1 MSTINATRLLTHYSG
16 IKPSRDNLPAA
27 VEARYAWPRP
37 DGDRYGECAVLLR
50 GLRLSLVSRNR
61 SIRLGF
67 GYPAS
72 AVRGDLLWPCVS
84 TIQMQQAWHLDGA
97 LAGWPDQP
105 VAANPSHSGAQM
117 LTAAEAASELGVKLG
132 TLYAYVS
139 RGWLKSYRRKV
150 GRQALYR
157 RSEVEALR
165 GVVTPERG
173 LRAHSLPDA
182 SSWVT
187 IAQPP
192 TDGSPSGVIVAE
204 SAVSSILDGAL
215 AYRGYPIEELVGHAS
230 FEEICLLLWNGERPT
245 PAEVES
251 LNTEIAAMTLPPA
264 AAAALAA
271 IGDDSPPLPRLEV
284 MITAIA
290 AEERKHQ
297 QRSRIEQARLI
308 IGSLPLA
315 FGGSSAYRAAAKDMA
330 ESQVSARGVR
340 NGKRTERGIAARM
353 LDLVHHGDCAEVDRD
368 VLDRVLVACAEH
380 ELNASTFAARVVAS
394 TGADLYA
401 CVVAGLCSLSGPIHG
416 GACDRIEAMLAQIE
430 AGMRVER
437 CVTVFQ
443 ERHSLPP
450 GFGHGIY
457 PAGDPRA
464 ALLKKAAFAT
474 ARRRG
479 RKIFEMAAKIE
490 EAVWKRQR
498 LRPNLDFYLTVC
510 VRMLGLPPGMPAAI
524 FALGRCAGWIAHSL
538 EQYADNRLIRPRMRY
553 RGSPIRHWN

>member
-1 MSTINATRLLTHYSG
+1 VAVN
-16 IKPSRDNLPAA
+16 PSRN
-27 VEARYAWPRP
+27 
-37 DGDRYGECAVLLR
+37 
-50 GLRLSLVSRNR
+50 
-61 SIRLGF
+61 
-67 GYPAS
+67 
-72 AVRGDLLWPCVS
+72 
-84 TIQMQQAWHLDGA
+84 
-97 LAGWPDQP
+97 
-105 VAANPSHSGAQM
+105 GAQM

-204 SAVSSILDGAL
+204 SAVSSIADGAL
-215 AYRGYPIEELVGHAS
+215 AYRGYPIEELVGRAS
-230 FEEICLLLWNGERPT
+230 FEETCLLLWNGERPA
-245 PAEVES
+245 P
-251 LNTEIAAMTLPPA
+251 TEIERLNAEIATMTLPPA

-271 IGDDSPPLPRLEV
+271 VGDDAPALPRLEV
-284 MITAIA
+284 MITSIA
-290 AEERKHQ
+290 AEERKRQ
-297 QRSRIEQARLI
+297 QRSRIDQAQVI
-308 IGSLPLA
+308 IGCLPLAFAGSLPLA
-315 FGGSSAYRAAAKDMA
+315 FATDSAN
-330 ESQVSARGVR
+330 GVETNKR
-340 NGKRTERGIAARM
+340 TRLNGKRHYDGVAARM
-353 LDLVHHGDCAEVDRD
+353 LDAVQHGDYAEADREA
-368 VLDRVLVACAEH
+368 LDRVLVACAEH

-416 GACDRIEAMLAQIE
+416 GACDRIEEMLAKIE

-437 CVTVFQ
+437 CVAAFQ
-443 ERHSLPP
+443 EKESLPP

-457 PAGDPRA
+457 PNGDPRA
-464 ALLKKAAFAT
+464 ALLKKVAVAT

-479 RKIFEMAAKIE
+479 RKIFEMAIKIE

-510 VRMLGLPPGMPAAI
+510 VRMLGLPRGMPAAI

-553 RGSPIRHWN
+553 RGSAIRHWS